1 MKWIALAIVMLAWY
15 PAGVLARSRPAMQRA
30 LAILVGFLPFHAVD
44 LNIIS
49 YEAYRGDT
57 RGLELS
63 LVDFVALAL
72 IVATPS
78 GAGAAPFRASRILY
92 LVAALT
98 SVALA
103 PIPLFASFAAW
114 KLARCYLLFIC
125 VYRAS
130 RQLRADPWFISG
142 LSLGLVYATG
152 LCLWQRYGLGMMQA
166 PGPFP
171 HQNGL
176 AMAANM
182 ICPAVLAVSLA
193 GQGGRAAIA
202 TVGAAAVSVVLTL
215 SRGGMMMFILAAA
228 IVFVGSTARRA
239 TPRKVRYL
247 GAAVLVAGAL
257 LTKSWD
263 TIADRFLHAAKSSEE
278 AREYFEEASQ
288 AMLHDHP
295 FGIGMNQYSH
305 VLSSVGYGERV
316 GMDIHDQSGIVHN
329 IYWLTVAELGYH
341 GLLALA
347 LLLAHPLY
355 VALRSAARD
364 RTLSGDV
371 LLGIAASLTVTYI
384 QGKLEWSLRM
394 TTISQILFILF
405 GLVAALGIRRSRS
418 S

>member
-1 MKWIALAIVMLAWY
+1 VKWIALAVVMVAWY

-30 LAILVGFLPFHAVD
+30 LAVLVGFLPFHAVD
-44 LNIIS
+44 LNILS
-49 YEAYRGDT
+49 FEAYRGDT

-72 IVATPS
+72 FVATPK
-78 GAGAAPFRASRILY
+78 GAGPPPFRTSRALY
-92 LVAALT
+92 LAVALI
-98 SVALA
+98 SIALA
-103 PIPLFASFAAW
+103 PIPLFASFATF
-114 KLARCYLLFIC
+114 KLARCYLLFLC
-125 VYRAS
+125 VHRAS
-130 RQLRADPWFISG
+130 RQLRADPWFLTG

-182 ICPAVLAVSLA
+182 IFPAALAVSLA
-193 GQGGRAAIA
+193 GQGGRAAVV
-202 TVGAAAVSVVLTL
+202 TVGAAALCVVLTL
-215 SRGGMMMFILAAA
+215 SRGGMMMFVLAAA

-239 TPRKVRYL
+239 TPRKVRWLAAALL
-247 GAAVLVAGAL
+247 GGAAL

-263 TIADRFLHAAKSSEE
+263 TVAERFLHAAKSSEE

-305 VLSSVGYGERV
+305 VLSSFGYGERV
-316 GMDIHDQSGIVHN
+316 GMDVHDQSGIVHN
-329 IYWLTVAELGYH
+329 IYWLTAAELGYH

-347 LLLAHPLY
+347 LLLAQPLY

-371 LLGIAASLTVTYI
+371 LLGVAASLTVTYL

-394 TTISQILFILF
+394 TTISQILFVLF
-405 GLVAALGIRRSRS
+405 GLVAALGSRRPR
-418 S
+418 

>member
-1 MKWIALAIVMLAWY
+1 MKWLALVVVLLACY

-30 LAILVGFLPFHAVD
+30 LAVLVGFLPFHAVD
-44 LNIIS
+44 LNLVS
-49 YEAYRGDT
+49 YETYRGDT

-72 IVATPS
+72 LVATPK
-78 GAGAAPFRASRILY
+78 GAGPPPFRLSRDLY
-92 LVAALT
+92 LAFALI

-103 PIPLFASFAAW
+103 PIPLFASFAAF
-114 KLARCYLLFIC
+114 KLARSYLLFVC
-125 VYRAS
+125 VFRAS
-130 RQLRADPWFISG
+130 RQLRADPWFLSG
-142 LSLGLVYATG
+142 LSLGVVYATG

-182 ICPAVLAVSLA
+182 IFPAVLAVSLA
-193 GQGGRAAIA
+193 GQGGRAAII

-215 SRGGMMMFILAAA
+215 SRGGMMMFALAAA

-247 GAAVLVAGAL
+247 ATAVLGAVAL
-257 LTKSWD
+257 LTKAWD

-288 AMLHDHP
+288 AMLHDRP
-295 FGIGMNQYSH
+295 FGIGLNQYSH
-305 VLSSVGYGERV
+305 VLSSFGYGERV

-329 IYWLTVAELGYH
+329 IYWLTAAELGYH
-341 GLLALA
+341 GLLAFA
-347 LLLAHPLY
+347 LLLAQPLY
-355 VALRSAARD
+355 VALRTAARD

-371 LLGIAASLTVTYI
+371 MLGLAASLTVTYL

-405 GLVAALGIRRSRS
+405 GLVAALGARRPR
-418 S
+418 